1 MDVKDEDKSEES
13 RKNHMTY
20 YRSLINTIK
29 KIREEKDMEKE
40 NAIKEHLDKRIDAM
54 EKDQKRIR
62 EMFPDITEEEWH
74 GNTK

>member
-1 MDVKDEDKSEES
+1 MV
-13 RKNHMTY
+13 Y

-29 KIREEKDMEKE
+29 EIKEEKYIEKE
-40 NAIKEHLDKRIDAM
+40 NAIKEHLDKRIEAM
-54 EKDQKRIR
+54 EKDQKRLR

>member
-13 RKNHMTY
+13 KKNHKIY
-20 YRSLINTIK
+20 YRSLISTINEIK
-29 KIREEKDMEKE
+29 KEKQIEKE
-40 NAIKEHLDKRIDAM
+40 NAIKEHLDKRIEAM

-62 EMFPDITEEEWH
+62 EMFPDIKEEEWN

>member
-13 RKNHMTY
+13 RKNHMVY

-29 KIREEKDMEKE
+29 EIKEEK
-40 NAIKEHLDKRIDAM
+40 HM
-54 EKDQKRIR
+54 EKDQKRLR
-62 EMFPDITEEEWH
+62 EMFPDITEEEWN